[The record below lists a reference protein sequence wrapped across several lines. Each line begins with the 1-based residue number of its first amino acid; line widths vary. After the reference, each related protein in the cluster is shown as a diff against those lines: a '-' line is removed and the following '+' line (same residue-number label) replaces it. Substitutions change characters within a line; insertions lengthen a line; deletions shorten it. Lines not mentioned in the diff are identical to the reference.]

1 VSPSSAFH
9 AELLWT
15 QAVYGGPLPRR
26 FPDGVGRRSGDWMAL
41 AWNAAPRGARWRHEL
56 ALGPGGSWA
65 SEGTLLAGGASLLWR
80 HRTPGFAAAA
90 AVPRVAVLDE
100 VSARV
105 RRRSGRATGWASYAG
120 QSRQIPPAA
129 TGRSGRGWERR
140 LALGVHVARNN
151 LNLKLGY
158 RRASGAFET
167 AVEETARAHSVV
179 VNRFGRRFGNEA
191 DYRELAPALR
201 LFDAVTRTFTNVPC
215 WLVYDR
221 QYAARWGNDAAA
233 RPPANTPIDAA
244 GLAATLERFNAYVRD
259 GRDADFGRRVAT
271 LGAVAEEPFAA
282 IALHPSIK
290 SSAGLAADNEG
301 RVLNWRGQAI
311 PGLFAAGRLAARI
324 DERPE

>member
-1 VSPSSAFH
+1 
-9 AELLWT
+9 
-15 QAVYGGPLPRR
+15 LP
-26 FPDGVGRRSGDWMAL
+26 DCDTIVVGAGRA
-41 AWNAAPRGARWRHEL
+41 
-56 ALGPGGSWA
+56 
-65 SEGTLLAGGASLLWR
+65 GT
-80 HRTPGFAAAA
+80 AAAA
-90 AVPRVAVLDE
+90 EAEKAGRSVIVLEKTAGARARRLIVEGGRVTGVTLADGRSFTARVAVILATGGYESDPVLTRRFE
-100 VSARV
+100 DVSGLCSSYAATATGDGLRMGGSVGARV
-105 RRRSGRATGWASYAG
+105 H
-120 QSRQIPPAA
+120 
-129 TGRSGRGWERR
+129 
-140 LALGVHVARNN
+140 LVRNN

-158 RRASGAFET
+158 HRASGAFET

-191 DYRELAPALR
+191 DYRELAPPLR

-259 GRDADFGRRVAT
+259 GRDADFGRRAAT

-282 IALHPSIK
+282 IALHPSVK

-311 PGLFAAGRLAARI
+311 PGLFAAGRLAARV